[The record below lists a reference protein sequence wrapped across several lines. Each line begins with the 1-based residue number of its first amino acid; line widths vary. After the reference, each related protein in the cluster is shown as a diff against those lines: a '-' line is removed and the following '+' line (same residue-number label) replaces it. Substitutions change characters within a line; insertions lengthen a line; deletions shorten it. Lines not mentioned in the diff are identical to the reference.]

1 MPAIQQRLKPLGLL
15 LGGLFLLG
23 GAPVGAVPPADAGVA
38 PPALEA
44 ESPDGPPAAE
54 AAAATAPAHPY
65 EIITRR
71 NAFGLKDPPPP
82 APPPKPPEQ
91 PPVNTSALK
100 LTGIT
105 TLLGKRAMFVLND
118 GRTNIVSDLV
128 REGERDRF
136 ITNLEVLE
144 IDADARAVKVIF
156 GGQEMRLDFVNNGLR
171 PPTNVVATPPGT
183 QVAAARPGVPSM
195 PAPTRPGQ
203 SPAPPTFQAG
213 NTAFTPTPAGAVR
226 NLPVRP
232 SRLSGTLS
240 GPPNPQGAEAPPAV
254 PVEQQIEILR
264 QQHRVARELNIPLPP
279 PPPAPGL
286 ENLDNGPPALPNQ
299 PPALPGSGP
308 PPLPGYGPPPLPGQP

>member
-1 MPAIQQRLKPLGLL
+1 MPATQQHLKPLGLL
-15 LGGLFLLG
+15 ASGLILLG
-23 GAPVGAVPPADAGVA
+23 NSPARAITPADAGGTS
-38 PPALEA
+38 PALEA
-44 ESPDGPPAAE
+44 APPDSSPAAGAAAE
-54 AAAATAPAHPY
+54 AAPAHPY
-65 EIITRR
+65 EVITRR
-71 NAFGLKDPPPP
+71 NAFGLKDPPAP

-171 PPTNVVATPPGT
+171 PPTNIVATPAGT
-183 QVAAARPGVPSM
+183 QVAAARPGVP
-195 PAPTRPGQ
+195 ALPTPPTPGQ
-203 SPAPPTFQAG
+203 PPATPTFQAG
-213 NTAFTPTPAGAVR
+213 NTAFTATPAGAVR
-226 NLPVRP
+226 NLPARP
-232 SRLSGTLS
+232 SRLGGTVA
-240 GPPNPQGAEAPPAV
+240 GAPNPPGAEAPPEV
-254 PVEQQIEILR
+254 PVEQQIQILR
-264 QQHRVARELNIPLPP
+264 EQHRVARELNIPLPP

-286 ENLDNGPPALPNQ
+286 DDLDHGPPALPNQ
-299 PPALPGSGP
+299 PPSLPGSGP
-308 PPLPGYGPPPLPGQP
+308 PPLPGYGPPPLPGQQ